1 MLDILGTVKTV
12 GIKAIGSIKKVSPTV
27 LLVGGTGLVA
37 AGIIFACKKTKDAI
51 EVKEEFLNLRET
63 IDSIEDG
70 QVYSDEDG
78 NEVVYTNKDRRKATA
93 ELYLKTGKELA
104 KVYALPCGLIFSGFG
119 LIYTGFGIVKK
130 RNTQLIAASAA
141 LADAFKKYKEAV
153 REKLGDEAES
163 DIRFGAVES
172 EVEEE
177 VVETTKDGKEKKKT
191 RKKKIKTFSEL
202 ANDPYA
208 KCFDESNVNWKNSN
222 VDNKN
227 FLLIAQNWAN
237 DLYNARESDT
247 TRGHVFLNE
256 VYDFLGF
263 DHTAT
268 GAVCGWVKGVGDNYI
283 SFGVEDGV
291 MEANRAFIRG
301 EEPSIWLDFNVD
313 GVILDY
319 IQKK

>member
-70 QVYSDEDG
+70 QVYSDEEG

-93 ELYLKTGKELA
+93 ELYLKTGKELV
-104 KVYALPCGLIFSGFG
+104 KVYAAPAGLIFSGFG
-119 LIYTGFGIVKK
+119 LIYTGFGIIPK

-191 RKKKIKTFSEL
+191 RKKKIKTLSEF

-208 KCFDESNVNWKNSN
+208 KCFDDTNINWKNSN
-222 VDNKN
+222 VENKN

-237 DLYNARESDT
+237 DLYNAR
-247 TRGHVFLNE
+247 GHVFLNE

-263 DHTAT
+263 EHTAT
-268 GAVCGWVKGVGDNYI
+268 GAVSGWVKGIGDNFI

-291 MEANRAFIRG
+291 MEANRMFVRG
-301 EEPSIWLDFNVD
+301 DKPLIWLDFNVD